1 MPFTD
6 AARNEMLDAL
16 TDATPTLSPITHASV
31 HTADP
36 TAGANEV
43 TGGSP
48 AYARKAVTFAN
59 AASGAAAA
67 NGTDPVWDIPAGT
80 TCVAIGYWDDA
91 TAGTFKGWSP
101 LNGGTVFPF
110 YATNAGDVFNVD
122 GHGYSNGDQ
131 VYFHAV
137 YGSSLPTGVSAGT
150 RYYIISV
157 SGDTFQ
163 VSLTSGG
170 SAVVLTSD
178 GAGMVQKVIPETFG
192 AQGTLTQTDATLRLT
207 A

>member
-16 TDATPTLSPITHASV
+16 TDATPALSPITHCSL

-43 TGGSP
+43 TGGGP
-48 AYARKAVTFAN
+48 AYARIPVTFAN
-59 AASGAAAA
+59 AGSGAALQ
-67 NGTDPVWDIPAGT
+67 NGTDPVFDVPAAT
-80 TCVAIGYWDDA
+80 TVVAVGYWDDVS
-91 TAGTFKGWSP
+91 AGEFKGWSP

-110 YATNAGDVFNVD
+110 YAQNAGDVFSVD
-122 GHGYSNGDQ
+122 AHGYSNGDQ

-137 YGSSLPTGVSAGT
+137 TGSSLPTGVSAGT
-150 RYYIISV
+150 RYYIIGV

-192 AQGTLTQTDATLRLT
+192 AQGTLTVTDATLRLT

>member
-1 MPFTD
+1 MPFVD

-16 TDATPTLSPITHASV
+16 TDATPALDPITSGSL

-59 AASGAAAA
+59 AASGAAAQ
-67 NGTDPVWDIPAGT
+67 NGTDPVFDVPAST
-80 TCVAIGYWDDA
+80 TVVATGYWSN
-91 TAGTFKGWSP
+91 TNEFKGWSP

-110 YATNAGDVFNVD
+110 YAANAGDLFTVD
-122 GHGYSNGDQ
+122 GHGYANTNQ
-131 VYFHAV
+131 VYV
-137 YGSSLPTGVSAGT
+137 YAITGSSLPTGLSEGVI
-150 RYYIISV
+150 YFIITV

-163 VSLTSGG
+163 LSATSGG
-170 SAVVLTSD
+170 SAIAISTD
-178 GAGMVQKVIPETFG
+178 GAGFIQRVIPETFG
-192 AQGTLTQTDATLRLT
+192 AQGTLTITDATLRLVG
-207 A
+207 

>member
-1 MPFTD
+1 MPFVD

-16 TDATPTLSPITHASV
+16 TDATPALDPITSGSL

-59 AASGAAAA
+59 AASGAALQ
-67 NGTDPVWDIPAGT
+67 NGTDPVFDVPAST
-80 TCVAIGYWDDA
+80 TVVATGYWSD
-91 TAGTFKGWSP
+91 TNEFKGWSP

-110 YATNAGDVFNVD
+110 YATDAGDLFSVD
-122 GHGYSNGDQ
+122 GHGYSNDFQ
-131 VYFHAV
+131 VYV
-137 YGSSLPTGVSAGT
+137 YAITGSSLPTGLAEGT
-150 RYYIISV
+150 RYYIITV

-163 VSLTSGG
+163 LSATQGG
-170 SAVVLTSD
+170 GAIAISSD
-178 GAGMVQKVIPETFG
+178 GAGFIQRVIPETFG
-192 AQGTLTQTDATLRLT
+192 VQGTLTITDATLRLVG
-207 A
+207 